1 MKLLSV
7 STLMVMMPVRHV
19 AVTIGL
25 NTDEEESDAVAGK
38 KPPLA
43 LPPPPRG
50 VPSFLASALPTD
62 ALVLFG
68 ASELELEIV
77 GALSSASDG
86 LCAQAN

>member
-25 NTDEEESDAVAGK
+25 NTDDEESDVAGK
-38 KPPLA
+38 KPPL
-43 LPPPPRG
+43 G

-77 GALSSASDG
+77 GALSSASEG

>member
-25 NTDEEESDAVAGK
+25 NTEEESDVAGK

-43 LPPPPRG
+43 PPIG

-77 GALSSASDG
+77 GALSSASEG

>member
-25 NTDEEESDAVAGK
+25 NTDDEESDVAGK

-43 LPPPPRG
+43 LPPPRG
-50 VPSFLASALPTD
+50 VPLFLASALPTD

>member
-38 KPPLA
+38 KPPLG
-43 LPPPPRG
+43 LPPPRG
-50 VPSFLASALPTD
+50 VPLFLASALPTD

>member
-25 NTDEEESDAVAGK
+25 NTDEEESDVAGK
-38 KPPLA
+38 KPL
-43 LPPPPRG
+43 LG

-62 ALVLFG
+62 AVLFG

-77 GALSSASDG
+77 GALSAASEG